1 MAKEG
6 PYGLR
11 GSTGNLTHRYVKGE
25 KIVSKKKETPSKRTQ
40 KRRTT
45 IAQLKQRARFKVA
58 NAFAKEMKELFN
70 LSFETIGY
78 QIGKCQAISYLT
90 TTAITGEYPD
100 YKIDFSRALVARGRA
115 LPAQGATARIEDD
128 SIIFNWEDNSNN
140 AATGADQAILVAWCP
155 EDDWGYFTLTGGE
168 RRSGNGSLKV
178 GGRKGLEYH
187 TWISF
192 MKKNGQAADS
202 VYTGML
208 KREGNECC

>member
-1 MAKEG
+1 MAKQRHD
-6 PYGLR
+6 GLR
-11 GSTGNLTHRYVKGE
+11 GSFGNLTARVVRGE
-25 KIVSKKKETPSKRTQ
+25 IIISKKRETPSKRTQ
-40 KRRTT
+40 QRRRT
-45 IAQLKQRARFKVA
+45 IGQLKQRARFKVA

-70 LSFETIGY
+70 VSFETVGS

-90 TTAITGEYPD
+90 TTAIKGEYPN
-100 YKIDFSRALVARGRA
+100 YEIDFSKALVARGRA
-115 LPAQGATARIEDD
+115 LPAQGATATLEDD
-128 SIIFNWEDNSNN
+128 TIIFNWEDNSSS

-155 EDDWGYFTLTGGE
+155 QDDWEFFTITGGA

-208 KREGNECC
+208 KRE